1 MDKTLIK
8 PVVASLFSG
17 AGGLDT
23 GFENA
28 GFHVSYA
35 NEFDKKITPT
45 LRANFPDSTIDDRS
59 LFDVPSED
67 IPHAVGIVGGPPC
80 QSWSAG
86 GAGRGFGDSRGQL
99 FKEYIRVIRDKQPLF
114 FLAENVK
121 GILSVRHKDA
131 LAEII
136 DEFEALGYNFT
147 YKLVNANDYGVP
159 QDRWRV
165 IFVGYHKALGKTF
178 EFPEEHK
185 IKPTLRDAI
194 GDLDGL
200 AIAAPKNST
209 NGTLSPHANNEY
221 MTGGFSPMFMS
232 RNRVRTW
239 DEPSFTIQ
247 AGARQAPLHPS
258 APKMVKVGENSHI
271 FAPGHEDAYR
281 RLSVREAARIQ
292 TFPDT
297 YKFVY
302 DNVVYGYKVIGNAV
316 PVKLAEAIAEKIKK
330 DVDPFLKENS
340 AW

>member
-1 MDKTLIK
+1 MVENPIK

-45 LRANFPDSTIDDRS
+45 LRANFPHSKIDDRS

-86 GAGRGFGDSRGQL
+86 GAGRGFGDKRGQL
-99 FKEYIRVIRDKQPLF
+99 FMEYIRVIRDKQPLF

-131 LAEII
+131 LKEII
-136 DEFEALGYNFT
+136 DEFDALGYNFT
-147 YKLVNANDYGVP
+147 YKLVNAHDYGVP

-165 IFVGYHKALGKTF
+165 IFVGYHKSLGKTF
-178 EFPEEHK
+178 EFPEEQK
-185 IKPTLRDAI
+185 FKPTLRDAI

-200 AIAAPKNST
+200 AVAAPKNST
-209 NGTLSPHANNEY
+209 NGALAPHANNEY

-232 RNRVRTW
+232 RNRVRGW
-239 DEPSFTIQ
+239 EDPSFTIQ

-258 APKMVKVGENSHI
+258 APKMVKTGENSHV
-271 FAPGHEDAYR
+271 FAPGHEDEYR

-302 DNVVYGYKVIGNAV
+302 DNVAYGYKVIGNAV
-316 PVKLAEAIAEKIKK
+316 PVKLGQAIAEQIKK
-330 DVDPFLKENS
+330 DIDPFLAKNS
-340 AW
+340 TW

>member
-1 MDKTLIK
+1 MHTI
-8 PVVASLFSG
+8 ASLFSG

-45 LRANFPDSTIDDRS
+45 LRANFPDAEIDDRS

-99 FKEYIRVIRDKQPLF
+99 FMEYIRVIRDKQPLF

-165 IFVGYHKALGKTF
+165 IFVGYHKSLGKTF
-178 EFPEEHK
+178 EFPEEQK

-200 AIAAPKNST
+200 AIPAPKNGT
-209 NGTLSPHANNEY
+209 NGVLAPHANNEY
-221 MTGGFSPMFMS
+221 MTGGFSSMFMS
-232 RNRVRTW
+232 RNRVRGW
-239 DEPSFTIQ
+239 DEPSFTVQ

-258 APKMVKVGENSHI
+258 APKMVKTGENTHI
-271 FAPGHEDAYR
+271 FAPGHEADYR
-281 RLSVREAARIQ
+281 RVSVREAARIQ

-302 DNVVYGYKVIGNAV
+302 DNVAYGYKVIGNAV
-316 PVKLAEAIAEKIKK
+316 PVKLGEAIAEKIKK
-330 DVDPFLKENS
+330 DIDPFLAENS
-340 AW
+340 TW

>member
-1 MDKTLIK
+1 MHTIT
-8 PVVASLFSG
+8 SLFSG

-28 GFHVSYA
+28 GFHVTYA

-45 LRANFPDSTIDDRS
+45 LRANFPNAEIDDRS

-99 FKEYIRVIRDKQPLF
+99 FMEYIRVIRDKQPLF

-147 YKLVNANDYGVP
+147 YKLVNAHDYSVP

-178 EFPEEHK
+178 EFPAEHPV
-185 IKPTLRDAI
+185 KPTLRDAI

-209 NGTLSPHANNEY
+209 NGAMTPHANNEY

-232 RNRVRTW
+232 RNRVRGW

-271 FAPGHEDAYR
+271 FAPGHENEYR

-302 DNVVYGYKVIGNAV
+302 DNVAYGYKVIGNAV
-316 PVKLAEAIAEKIKK
+316 PVKLGEAIAEQIKK
-330 DVDPFLKENS
+330 DVDPFLAVNTT
-340 AW
+340 W

>member
-1 MDKTLIK
+1 MHT
-8 PVVASLFSG
+8 VASLFSG

-28 GFHVSYA
+28 GFHVTYA
-35 NEFDKKITPT
+35 NEFDKKIVPT
-45 LRANFPDSTIDDRS
+45 LEANFPDAEIDNRS
-59 LFDVPSED
+59 LFDVPSDE
-67 IPHAVGIVGGPPC
+67 IPYSVGLIGGPPC

-86 GAGRGFGDSRGQL
+86 GAGRGFGDARGQL

-131 LAEII
+131 LAEIMA
-136 DEFEALGYNFT
+136 EFDDLGYNFT

-178 EFPEEHK
+178 EFPEPQLV
-185 IKPTLRDAI
+185 KPTLRDAI

-200 AIAAPKNST
+200 AIPAPANGT
-209 NGTLSPHANNEY
+209 NGDMKPHANNEY
-221 MTGGFSPMFMS
+221 MIGGFSPMFMS
-232 RNRVRTW
+232 RNRVRDW
-239 DEPSFTIQ
+239 DDPSFTIQ
-247 AGARQAPLHPS
+247 AGARQAPIHPS
-258 APKMVKVGENSHI
+258 APKMVRTGPDSHV
-271 FAPGHEDAYR
+271 FAPGHEHEYR

-292 TFPDT
+292 TFPDN

-302 DNVVYGYKVIGNAV
+302 SNVAYGYKVIGNAV
-316 PVKLAEAIAEKIKK
+316 PVKLGEAIATQIKK
-330 DVDPFLKENS
+330 DIDPFLEENLT
-340 AW
+340 W